1 MEEKQEYVRENSE
14 NNKNVRLFP
23 SKLFNEGESE
33 FDQGIDSIASRTYM
47 RGLVLG
53 ICDSFK
59 RPLVVLQKSS
69 SEDPVACDACGK
81 NDNTSFCA
89 GKRYSRLESTLFY
102 EHWAVLCKKIRKI
115 NGKNYCC
122 EQDAAVADYLLEK
135 KETLNDNQRLENF
148 IADKEICGYVKKEMK
163 EDVEN
168 PHTCIRYH
176 CPRSQYDELALNINV
191 NGIEGVLIL
200 GQFLFKDMCNDNK
213 PSDDF
218 TEVVEEYFKED
229 TLGKESF
236 TKTQKEDFDETVN
249 KAFQCVK
256 ELEKALKAEY
266 DLKIDDNVRI
276 IQENMVVAFRDYF
289 HQKTLGLSNEYL
301 DEVDECIQK
310 YELLKKALRESLR
323 TFIYAAGEEA
333 CGSVSYCLPTGL
345 HFKSGYELYQ
355 NGEFIGEQK
364 QETLDSVN
372 LLFQENDWF
381 EEDAYSIFCRK
392 KLDLHEEK
400 YIYVIFENL
409 TCDKEKIK
417 KLFDSFLQ
425 FACLEITQLY
435 ARYNG
440 NQMTLYTKVM
450 RHEMGQLN
458 EAILI
463 RMNTFEEAVGHQA
476 ESDYTNDFINSCKH
490 AIEDFRSHAHATMLR
505 ANSSRY
511 FTILPPVQKE
521 WFYPYDS
528 FLYKWKYIYEKAA
541 KNKLLD
547 FVMDP
552 TYLSDLS
559 RPMMYADK
567 SMIEQVAYNLTN
579 NALKYSIAG
588 TTISIDCKLSKTKDC
603 YQLIVTNYGWPITEY
618 EKEKIFKYNYRGGNH
633 NQESGSGLGLYL
645 SGKIAEH
652 HQGMLTLDTEKVS
665 DFDVSCLLLY
675 EEMPEKYIDMAVKE
689 KIDSEIHRLKEG
701 GYMHEISKPQFKNHS
716 FTPFRVNEYL
726 NKGTMKYIFVL
737 SIPYKK

>member
-1 MEEKQEYVRENSE
+1 MGEKKEYMQESS
-14 NNKNVRLFP
+14 KKVRLFP
-23 SKLFNEGESE
+23 SKLFNEGENE
-33 FDQGIDSIASRTYM
+33 FEQGIDSIASRTYM

-59 RPLVVLQKSS
+59 RPLAVLQRSS
-69 SEDPVACDACGK
+69 NDNPVANDDCGESI
-81 NDNTSFCA
+81 NASYCA
-89 GKRYSRLESTLFY
+89 GRRYSRLESTLFY
-102 EHWAVLCKKIRKI
+102 EHWAVLCKEIRKRECT
-115 NGKNYCC
+115 NYCY
-122 EQDAAVADYLLEK
+122 EQDAAVADYLLEN
-135 KETLNDNQRLENF
+135 KETLSDNQQLNNF
-148 IADKEICGYVKKEMK
+148 IADKEICGYVKKEME

-176 CPRSQYDELALNINV
+176 CPRSQYDELAFNINV

-200 GQFLFKDMCNDNK
+200 GQFLFKDNM
-213 PSDDF
+213 PSYDY
-218 TEVVEEYFKED
+218 TKVVEEYFKDD
-229 TLGKESF
+229 TPEKKSLLEIEAK
-236 TKTQKEDFDETVN
+236 DFDKIVETVFRCLN
-249 KAFQCVK
+249 

-276 IQENMVVAFRDYF
+276 IQENMVVDFREYF
-289 HQKTLGLSNEYL
+289 HQRTLELSNEFS

-310 YELLKKALRESLR
+310 YTLLKEVLGKPFE
-323 TFIYAAGEEA
+323 TFVYAAGEET
-333 CGSVSYCLPTGL
+333 CGPISYCMPKGL
-345 HFKSGYELYQ
+345 HFESGYGLYR
-355 NGEFIGEQK
+355 NGKYIDEQK
-364 QETLDSVN
+364 PETLDLMN
-372 LLFQENDWF
+372 LLFQEKDWV
-381 EEDAYSIFCRK
+381 EKDAYCICRK

-400 YIYVIFENL
+400 YIYVIFKNL
-409 TCDKEKIK
+409 SGDKNKIK

-440 NQMTLYTKVM
+440 NQITLYTKVM

-458 EAILI
+458 DAILI

-476 ESDYTNDFINSCKH
+476 ENNYTNGFLNDCRH

-505 ANSSRY
+505 TNSSRY

-521 WFYPYDS
+521 LFYPYDS
-528 FLYKWKYIYEKAA
+528 FLYKWKYIYERAS

-547 FVMDP
+547 FVMDT

-559 RPMMYADK
+559 RPRMYADR

-588 TTISIDCKLSKTKDC
+588 TTISIDCRLSTEKDF
-603 YQLIVTNYGWPITEY
+603 YQLIVTNYGWPINED
-618 EKEKIFKYNYRGGNH
+618 EKKKIFKYNYRGINQ

-652 HQGMLTLDTEKVS
+652 HQGTLMLYTEEVS
-665 DFDVSCLLLY
+665 DYDVSCLLLY
-675 EEMPEKYIDMAVKE
+675 EDMPEKYVDMALKE
-689 KIDSEIHRLKEG
+689 KIDSEILRLKGSE
-701 GYMHEISKPQFKNHS
+701 YMHEISKPEFKNHS
-716 FTPFRVNEYL
+716 FTPYRISQYL
-726 NKGTMKYIFVL
+726 NKGTVKYIFVL